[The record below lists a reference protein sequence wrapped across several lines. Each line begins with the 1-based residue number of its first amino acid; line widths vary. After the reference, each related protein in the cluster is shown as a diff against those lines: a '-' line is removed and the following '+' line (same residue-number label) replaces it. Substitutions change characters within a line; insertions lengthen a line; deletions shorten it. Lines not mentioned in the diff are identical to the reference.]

1 MTYST
6 ESHSF
11 EGVDYEDDGDK
22 FPTAKWQSDTFRKE
36 AGKYFDLPH
45 LIAYYLYVQFNLG
58 VDQLAKNML
67 IRTWDGVKWSIDYYD
82 GDCQLGSDNKSF
94 LTGKYDDN
102 RQTKRDGAYVMQG
115 HNSWLWN
122 LIVANCWDMIVEIM
136 VSGWNGGASF
146 MSAFSIQ
153 KAIDH
158 FDTEQMKKWCSRL
171 YNKSGIFKY
180 IYPFLNEMPVG
191 ADGAKQT
198 YPQIYGLK
206 GSLKHTG
213 TTSSNAGTT

>member
-1 MTYST
+1 MIWYTT
-6 ESHSF
+6 
-11 EGVDYEDDGDK
+11 
-22 FPTAKWQSDTFRKE
+22 
-36 AGKYFDLPH
+36 
-45 LIAYYLYVQFNLG
+45 
-58 VDQLAKNML
+58 
-67 IRTWDGVKWSIDYYD
+67 YYD

-94 LTGKYDDN
+94 LTGRYDDN

-122 LIVANCWDMIVEIM
+122 LILANFSEMMTEIM
-136 VSGWNGGASF
+136 VNGYNGGTSF

-153 KAIDH
+153 KALDH

-191 ADGAKQT
+191 SDGAKQT

-206 GSLKHTG
+206 G
-213 TTSSNAGTT
+213 

>member
-1 MTYST
+1 MYKATDRMMSFVYRCVKETPAGRNMVYST

-36 AGKYFDLPH
+36 ASKYFDLPH

-67 IRTWDGVKWSIDYYD
+67 IRTWDGVKWLIDYYD

-158 FDTEQMKKWCSRL
+158 FDTDR
-171 YNKSGIFKY
+171 
-180 IYPFLNEMPVG
+180 
-191 ADGAKQT
+191 
-198 YPQIYGLK
+198 
-206 GSLKHTG
+206 
-213 TTSSNAGTT
+213 

>member
-1 MTYST
+1 
-6 ESHSF
+6 
-11 EGVDYEDDGDK
+11 
-22 FPTAKWQSDTFRKE
+22 
-36 AGKYFDLPH
+36 
-45 LIAYYLYVQFNLG
+45 
-58 VDQLAKNML
+58 
-67 IRTWDGVKWSIDYYD
+67 
-82 GDCQLGSDNKSF
+82 
-94 LTGKYDDN
+94 
-102 RQTKRDGAYVMQG
+102 MQG

-198 YPQIYGLK
+198 IRK
-206 GSLKHTG
+206 STV
-213 TTSSNAGTT
+213 